1 VFEKREDLG
10 KQILTRQIPNTYAS
24 LEPPS
29 KAYPEGRTVMMWP
42 FDQQVNWVRLFV
54 SRNIADKP
62 TWVDCD
68 ENPVLAQV
76 IAQTYG
82 CPTQR
87 PKRWKRG

>member
-1 VFEKREDLG
+1 
-10 KQILTRQIPNTYAS
+10 
-24 LEPPS
+24 
-29 KAYPEGRTVMMWP
+29 MMWP